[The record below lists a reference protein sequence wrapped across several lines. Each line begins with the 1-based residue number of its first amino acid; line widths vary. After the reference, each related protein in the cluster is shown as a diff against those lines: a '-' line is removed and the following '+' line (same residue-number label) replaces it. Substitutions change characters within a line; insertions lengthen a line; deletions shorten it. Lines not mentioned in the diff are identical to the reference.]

1 MIQDESTFMPFLRK
15 ELKNNK
21 LVLNIEVDSTLVP
34 STEAKEEKGPKA
46 FSVKDKYEAMRE
58 INPLIDELMERFDL
72 KPEK

>member
-1 MIQDESTFMPFLRK
+1 
-15 ELKNNK
+15 
-21 LVLNIEVDSTLVP
+21 
-34 STEAKEEKGPKA
+34 TEAKEEKGPKA